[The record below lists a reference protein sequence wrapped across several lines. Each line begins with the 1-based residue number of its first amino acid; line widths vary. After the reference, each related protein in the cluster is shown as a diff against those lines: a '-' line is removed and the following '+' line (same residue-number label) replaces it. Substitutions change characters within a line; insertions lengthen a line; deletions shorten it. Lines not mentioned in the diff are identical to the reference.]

1 MSRSPP
7 RRPTGTTGI
16 RDAVV
21 AERRAQVA
29 LCSSLDEQQW
39 STPSL
44 CAGWT
49 IHELLAHTT
58 MPFRYSLP
66 KVLLEVVRARG
77 DFDRM
82 ADRRA
87 HVDAAALSPAAL
99 LTALRDNVEHPWA
112 PPGGGPLGALSHDVI
127 HGLDAA
133 VAPGREQQE
142 RVVTVLRGLGPKHL
156 ASFGT
161 DLDRIALQATDTDW
175 TLGSGEPLRGRA
187 QDLLLAVCGRP
198 VPAGRLE
205 GPAVD
210 RFPTTAR

>member
-1 MSRSPP
+1 MS
-7 RRPTGTTGI
+7 TAAEI
-16 RDAVV
+16 HEAVV
-21 AERRAQVA
+21 AERREQVA
-29 LCSSLDEQQW
+29 LYSSLDGRQW
-39 STPSL
+39 SAPSL

-49 IHELLAHTT
+49 VHQLLAHTT

-66 KVLLEVVRARG
+66 RVVLEVVRARG

-87 HVDAAALSPAAL
+87 HADAARLAPAELLGSLS
-99 LTALRDNVEHPWA
+99 THVDHPWA

-133 VAPGREQQE
+133 VALGLEQHVSRE
-142 RVVTVLRGLGPKHL
+142 RVVTVLDGLGPKHL

-161 DLDRIALQATDTDW
+161 DLDGLALEATDADW
-175 TLGSGEPLRGRA
+175 THGAGAPVRGRA

-205 GPAVD
+205 GEGAARFAPAHI
-210 RFPTTAR
+210 AR